1 MNVTDAVATAVSSA
15 PDAVFVASLGT
26 ATSALRAV
34 SGDAPHVYLGGA
46 MGSAMAVALGLADAR
61 VAPVIALVGD
71 GEFLMGAS
79 SLWSL
84 AGVRP
89 ANLAVIVLADGQY
102 AITGGQRL
110 GAPSCAAATAAALP
124 GLASERV
131 STQPDLARVIRGLP
145 RPAVIEAVVSSHAWP
160 GPSPFVDPQ
169 RVRLSVQARLARP
182 AGPQG

>member
-46 MGSAMAVALGLADAR
+46 MGSAMAVALGLADAC

-84 AGVRP
+84 A
-89 ANLAVIVLADGQY
+89 
-102 AITGGQRL
+102 
-110 GAPSCAAATAAALP
+110 
-124 GLASERV
+124 
-131 STQPDLARVIRGLP
+131 
-145 RPAVIEAVVSSHAWP
+145 
-160 GPSPFVDPQ
+160 
-169 RVRLSVQARLARP
+169 RVRLATSP
-182 AGPQG
+182 